1 MLTKFVSVYVP
12 STRHA
17 VPISRAEHDR
27 AVRSVESAFSRE
39 FGGFTATPGVG
50 GWLSDS
56 KGLITEPVTI
66 VKSYYTEDKAASAL
80 KIAQRVAKRLKKQFD
95 QEAVSLETEQGLEFV

>member
-1 MLTKFVSVYVP
+1 MNKFVSVYVP

-17 VPISRAEHDR
+17 VPISKQEHDK
-27 AVRSVESAFSRE
+27 AVRDVGTKFARE
-39 FGGFTATPGVG
+39 FGGFTATEGLG

-66 VKSYYTEDKAASAL
+66 VKSYYPDSLGTGAIRFARR
-80 KIAQRVAKRLKKQFD
+80 IARQIKRKFQ
-95 QEAVSLETEQGLEFV
+95 QEAVSVETESGIEFV